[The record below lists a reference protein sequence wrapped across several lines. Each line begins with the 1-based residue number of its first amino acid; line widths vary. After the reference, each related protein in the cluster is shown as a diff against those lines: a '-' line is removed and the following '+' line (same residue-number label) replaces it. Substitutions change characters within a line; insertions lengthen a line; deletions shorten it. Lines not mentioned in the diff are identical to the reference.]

1 MERPNITVAMS
12 DAVDRRDRRRCTR
25 CGFNCGEL
33 WLRLHRILS
42 RGDDRARR
50 WWGLLRR
57 RGLVNRGDRVFYLRA
72 LWQYD
77 HAIPLAEGG
86 AHTVENLRTLCRSCH
101 AVETTALRR
110 RLNRRRRAAA
120 KG

>member
-1 MERPNITVAMS
+1 M
-12 DAVDRRDRRRCTR
+12 
-25 CGFNCGEL
+25 
-33 WLRLHRILS
+33 
-42 RGDDRARR
+42 
-50 WWGLLRR
+50 
-57 RGLVNRGDRVFYLRA
+57 FYLRA